1 MVEVDILTRY
11 FSMPKVEDIRMV
23 YNRTYSGLRSS
34 LWEPHF
40 ALPKVGSTLQAVER
54 GTLMA
59 DRDIG
64 EMLLNFMLSKELRSF
79 YGMDITNVRKEEERE
94 KHRGQG
100 L

>member
-1 MVEVDILTRY
+1 MSEKDCIKLAKFGRRGYVSMVEVDILTRY

-64 EMLLNFMLSKELRSF
+64 EMLLNFMLSE
-79 YGMDITNVRKEEERE
+79 
-94 KHRGQG
+94 
-100 L
+100 

>member
-1 MVEVDILTRY
+1 
-11 FSMPKVEDIRMV
+11 MV
-23 YNRTYSGLRSS
+23 YNRTSSGIKSS

-40 ALPKVGSTLQAVER
+40 VLPKVGSTIWSVER
-54 GTLMA
+54 GTFME

>member
-1 MVEVDILTRY
+1 MAEKECIKLAKFGRRSYVSMVEVDILTRY

-64 EMLLNFMLSKELRSF
+64 EMLLNFMLSE
-79 YGMDITNVRKEEERE
+79 
-94 KHRGQG
+94 
-100 L
+100 